1 MHLGYSYIVLTIR
14 TYFIAETIASTYFED
29 YVSYMNS
36 TTTINTLP
44 KSEVPTIELCH
55 KEKSIITSCGAYGAK
70 REIHTHQASE
80 ETQFTHT
87 LVWCG
92 TLPPEFF
99 PNST

>member
-14 TYFIAETIASTYFED
+14 TYFIAETIALTYFED

-55 KEKSIITSCGAYGAK
+55 KEKSNITSLTAALSVLSVITTILIVAVVFMAIITDTRGCYLMLFLTK
-70 REIHTHQASE
+70 
-80 ETQFTHT
+80 
-87 LVWCG
+87 
-92 TLPPEFF
+92 
-99 PNST
+99 